1 MAKLKHVILAHALA
15 AQYNTV
21 RHGTEAYLHIHTLV
35 VQLESMER
43 MLRHTLWIVSAGLH
57 SSYKIDKQMCPF
69 V

>member
-1 MAKLKHVILAHALA
+1 MRVPPPPPL
-15 AQYNTV
+15 T
-21 RHGTEAYLHIHTLV
+21 GTLL
-35 VQLESMER
+35 VQLESMDR